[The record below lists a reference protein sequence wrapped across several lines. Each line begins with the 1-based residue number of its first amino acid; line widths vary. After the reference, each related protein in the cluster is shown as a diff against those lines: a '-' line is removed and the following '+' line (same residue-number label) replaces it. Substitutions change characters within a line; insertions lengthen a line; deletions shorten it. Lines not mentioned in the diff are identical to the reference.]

1 MERHSGGGG
10 PPAHLRG
17 RPVSGLEA
25 AHANEYFEPFLN
37 AATLKNILGY
47 HRAMCDLLHLRPN
60 VFPHFYPKL
69 RANLTSWRAKALW
82 KKFDARASH
91 KCYGKG
97 KACAG
102 LRVLVIGAG
111 PCGLRTAIEAQ
122 LLGAKVV
129 VVEKRDRLSR
139 NNVLHL
145 WPFVIEDLRMLGAKK
160 FFGKFCAGAIDHISI
175 RQLQCI
181 LLKVALLLGVEIHT
195 EVSFEGLIEPSAAE
209 KTGWRGQ
216 FKPEQHPVSQYEFD
230 VIIGA
235 DGKRNTLQGF
245 KRKEFRGKLA
255 IAITANFINK
265 KTEAEA
271 RVEEIS
277 GVAFIFNQKFF
288 KELQEK
294 TRIDLENIV
303 YYKDD
308 THYFVMTAK
317 KASLLEKGVIK
328 QDLADTEKL
337 LALANVDQERLHSYA
352 REAADFSTNYKLP
365 HLEFAVNHYGTP
377 DVAMFD
383 FTSMYAAD
391 YASKVVER
399 NGTRLLM
406 ILVGDSLLEP
416 FWPTGSGCARGFL
429 SSLDAAWAIRS
440 YCSGQM
446 TPLDVLAE
454 RESIYRLLAQ
464 TTPDN
469 LNKDWKAYTLDP
481 ATRYPNL
488 NKRVVTPHQT
498 VFLYDTD
505 NPEGIDRMKRASLDY
520 MGRPEHVAKKRRRG
534 NVDSEV
540 LLSWLSEQ
548 LKTHEEIEI
557 SDVKSVFE
565 NGRVLCALIHHY
577 RPDLL
582 DYGAIKEWEASR
594 CNQLAMDVLEKE
606 LGLSPFMTG
615 EEITRTNDYLV
626 MTAYLTQVY
635 DTFRGEI
642 PHIKHPKLAVLSK
655 IPQKFSEKSPKSGCK
670 DDSYPLVH
678 KTGEKVVKK
687 RPKVPKI
694 AINPPLQTLSERT
707 VLPRNVGSL
716 KSVKKREFFDLT
728 YNAEVPREHKPKK
741 VSSRNVC
748 LSVNLL
754 EKKPPK
760 PKKKLIKK
768 AKLAAIPEKTEEKCP
783 QNPELTPKKTL
794 NVFHCHTFITTK
806 DSFESLGFPDVPVRI
821 PYQDTQNPLEI
832 PSKTP
837 LENKNSTSKPQLGL
851 KRFSPLELIR
861 KHLRIK
867 KARIEEVLNKTEVPP
882 AEPEVIEK
890 TSSVCSSQET
900 INIEIIHAG
909 NDDITRQNVFYESSK
924 RLVKITSRNF
934 VSKETM
940 TRKDGS
946 FVVQKI
952 FENDNFQNFSG
963 SKGASSNGRLEARRF
978 PGFKRK
984 PLVESTPHL
993 NKHQTAVKPSRH
1005 CQTCQ
1010 IRENFQENN
1019 NRVYE
1024 GHSGDMPGNDGDKIA
1039 KRSKTM
1045 TFRETDGDIF
1055 SPQVYG
1061 RVQNWIRR
1069 HDFQEG
1075 DHEPNF
1081 DEPTALA
1088 SCKTRSTEY
1097 DGVKVEQRTEVIK
1110 CMEENSSHEDLRD
1123 LVKPA
1128 KRASKLKIPKQRSR
1142 GSNVPKPVS
1151 KYSQFNLKSQSA
1163 PPVEFA
1169 VIMEG
1174 NEPELPENVTKPSE
1188 FSIKSI
1194 KTHQPPLFPITTGP
1208 PSRPSSRHKR
1218 HADLIQTKPGSLD
1231 RKQRKKRATLERTGP
1246 SVEERQKV
1254 LEEIACNRQDRQSR
1268 RKQQRQ
1274 RQTEQ
1279 FLKSMQM
1286 LQANCRPDD
1295 ESSGPFE
1302 DYSIFLYRQTAPK
1315 FQDRVK
1321 DLEKQ
1326 FTYVPDHESKLPGGP
1341 KPLTNTNAE
1350 EDIASK
1356 IKSLQDKWSNK
1367 HPTEKKPKDLMRAIG
1382 KIETSDWNIQQI
1394 EKKIIENKIGK
1405 PSTLNADKERVPR
1418 WSKEEFLARQTKMEK
1433 KHLDRQDST
1442 EAKYADIDRNIKQLD
1457 LKLKEGMN
1465 RELGQNKVATITEK
1479 LVSKVPQE
1487 KEKLVEKP
1495 VPAKPVNI
1503 QSGSEFCHFCNK
1515 RVYLMERLSAEG
1527 RFFHH
1532 GCFKCQYCHSQL
1544 RLGSYMFDR
1553 DGQYGYRFFCIHH
1566 YGMQGELPRPTKLTR
1581 KPSQKGENP
1590 RTSPQ
1595 FPYNSQAVSGR
1606 EVGQSPQKKPFG
1618 VTGVDL
1624 LDRVQTP
1631 ERIEVSNLSSG
1642 NVSSDHEDHPSQ
1654 MDEDEWTDKNFG
1666 QSCNE
1671 LDESDDDDDSTSS
1684 VSDTDSDDEA
1694 AFDDALEQPVTK
1706 EGTMKWAERW
1716 KNSYRKGRGSDSDGY
1731 SSSDH
1736 SSYCENSSDESDS
1749 DTATEGE
1756 DEIRARELRKQEV
1769 RVDPP
1774 VVQTDTGTDTEMLS
1788 DESSSD
1794 TSSEIQ
1800 NSATEI
1806 STDSEFAQDDP
1817 TPTRELPHITLND
1830 FHVTKTRGSGTQP
1843 PLKCIQI
1850 TSGYIQETSRPREH
1864 LELKLTPRK
1873 PLDGYALNR
1882 TQSTGGIAAKVSL
1895 ELKKKYL
1902 LGENGPN
1909 TIQKSGS
1916 ASTLDTKFKSFQS
1929 TITDCQKLLRPASE
1943 VFSKPPQMP
1952 PPLPP
1957 PPDITITALPEPK
1970 GEENDGQGRP
1980 RSPVHETSIPVP
1992 SIDWS
1997 KGRHSQSSDSLGTS
2011 SSENE
2016 SPNFEIPRLE
2026 VHEVK
2031 EEVVEV
2037 EEEQKKSVTSEK
2049 KSLNE
2054 PKSLPE
2060 VDEGGLEE
2068 VHRVLHARR
2077 EEEAVG
2083 EAEKSSPDQ
2092 PLTETE
2098 LSDWARDE
2106 NASDSIEIEPQKPT
2120 QVPQDRPFNPT
2131 PPTIN
2136 LDSIE
2141 FMDTGTS
2148 SCEENHRARNDGY
2161 VQFKDEEDSEDPPP
2175 PLVNEIF
2182 EARNAFVAGG
2192 FGGHVTDLKPS
2203 DLELLKL
2210 KQAQTEHEEDSLLVL
2225 ETTNNTTTEENTC
2238 TTDSTVKHV
2247 TEMAPS
2253 QKIESLQ
2260 KQRLEDKLAKVKAEL
2275 YNNEQY
2281 EEHCQRLQSK
2291 VEFGNAKDSIDVR
2304 KSRRRSKQDD
2314 APPQPPDLIQE
2325 ERHVTLMQLTSPPST
2340 PIRPD
2345 VLYNKEN
2352 IKKERD
2358 VNKKLIEDMVMNK
2371 MRAENKSLERKR
2383 RNRNVG
2389 GLSPSRPDLLRPLS
2403 VFNAETAPNE
2413 AEETP
2418 RAPPRYN
2425 RPSDVAKTAEKMK
2438 ENARARAR
2446 LLSNEDLGLS
2456 PEDKLNR
2463 LREKLRS
2470 QPGEGERG
2478 KKNGP
2483 PENLSQLEPHTDCK
2497 KRSDSFRRSKSTG
2510 ERPKS
2515 VPKLSTVAPKSEEK
2529 RENHEDKK
2537 KKFCKSDPNLLDT
2550 SKKKSERRK
2559 SLTKLI
2565 AGIFTKGNLLAKL
2578 SPKAK
2583 TGSKSLTSLD
2593 YLRHES
2599 VSAPPTKTRSETHL
2613 PPRRPRES
2621 TPPPPVPPLP
2631 ANYVPKDESS
2641 DGEPPH
2647 QGGGGSCDTLDR
2659 SGTTTARGGR
2669 SGKARKVSR
2678 QAQLKRHRMAQEIQR
2693 KLEETEV
2700 KTRELESRG
2709 VEVEKALRGEDNGRC
2724 KRDEGEL
2731 LQEWFDLMRDR
2742 TELRRYEKEL
2752 MVRAQELELED
2763 RHARLQGELR
2773 ERLENSE
2780 SFNSI
2785 IFVALR
2791 SE

>member
-642 PHIKHPKLAVLSK
+642 PHIKHPKL
-655 IPQKFSEKSPKSGCK
+655 
-670 DDSYPLVH
+670 
-678 KTGEKVVKK
+678 
-687 RPKVPKI
+687 
-694 AINPPLQTLSERT
+694 
-707 VLPRNVGSL
+707 
-716 KSVKKREFFDLT
+716 
-728 YNAEVPREHKPKK
+728 
-741 VSSRNVC
+741 
-748 LSVNLL
+748 
-754 EKKPPK
+754 
-760 PKKKLIKK
+760 
-768 AKLAAIPEKTEEKCP
+768 
-783 QNPELTPKKTL
+783 
-794 NVFHCHTFITTK
+794 
-806 DSFESLGFPDVPVRI
+806 
-821 PYQDTQNPLEI
+821 
-832 PSKTP
+832 
-837 LENKNSTSKPQLGL
+837 
-851 KRFSPLELIR
+851 
-861 KHLRIK
+861 
-867 KARIEEVLNKTEVPP
+867 
-882 AEPEVIEK
+882 
-890 TSSVCSSQET
+890 
-900 INIEIIHAG
+900 
-909 NDDITRQNVFYESSK
+909 
-924 RLVKITSRNF
+924 
-934 VSKETM
+934 
-940 TRKDGS
+940 
-946 FVVQKI
+946 
-952 FENDNFQNFSG
+952 
-963 SKGASSNGRLEARRF
+963 
-978 PGFKRK
+978 
-984 PLVESTPHL
+984 
-993 NKHQTAVKPSRH
+993 
-1005 CQTCQ
+1005 
-1010 IRENFQENN
+1010 
-1019 NRVYE
+1019 
-1024 GHSGDMPGNDGDKIA
+1024 
-1039 KRSKTM
+1039 
-1045 TFRETDGDIF
+1045 
-1055 SPQVYG
+1055 
-1061 RVQNWIRR
+1061 
-1069 HDFQEG
+1069 
-1075 DHEPNF
+1075 
-1081 DEPTALA
+1081 
-1088 SCKTRSTEY
+1088 
-1097 DGVKVEQRTEVIK
+1097 
-1110 CMEENSSHEDLRD
+1110 
-1123 LVKPA
+1123 
-1128 KRASKLKIPKQRSR
+1128 
-1142 GSNVPKPVS
+1142 
-1151 KYSQFNLKSQSA
+1151 
-1163 PPVEFA
+1163 
-1169 VIMEG
+1169 
-1174 NEPELPENVTKPSE
+1174 ELPENVTKPSE